1 MSTQGE
7 RRLRGLA
14 WLVLMAAAS
23 ALLTAQA
30 APRPRVTA
38 VQVDQWMA
46 QLSNWGRWGT
56 QDQLGSVNLITPA
69 KKKAAA
75 ALVTEGY
82 SVTLSRPLNQVA
94 SVDNPSPFADRMVL
108 DPADHQFNM
117 DQFALPVHGFAFT
130 HMDAL
135 SHVYYKGK
143 MYNGVPE
150 SSLTARGAAQLSVD
164 VYRNGIL
171 SRGVIVDIPRLKGLP
186 YLEPGTAIYP
196 DDLDAWE
203 KKTGVTIASGDVVFV
218 RTGRWAYRSQKG
230 AWDIGTRAAGLNAS
244 VAEWFKRR
252 DIAVF
257 GSDGAGDVIPSGIDG
272 VTFPLH
278 SLFLVAM
285 GTPMLD
291 QCDLEEVATAAAARN
306 RWTFLVTA
314 APLRASGGT
323 GSPVNIT
330 ATF

>member
-1 MSTQGE
+1 
-7 RRLRGLA
+7 
-14 WLVLMAAAS
+14 
-23 ALLTAQA
+23 
-30 APRPRVTA
+30 
-38 VQVDQWMA
+38 
-46 QLSNWGRWGT
+46 
-56 QDQLGSVNLITPA
+56 
-69 KKKAAA
+69 
-75 ALVTEGY
+75 
-82 SVTLSRPLNQVA
+82 
-94 SVDNPSPFADRMVL
+94 
-108 DPADHQFNM
+108 
-117 DQFALPVHGFAFT
+117 
-130 HMDAL
+130 
-135 SHVYYKGK
+135 

-150 SSLTARGAAQLSVD
+150 SSLTASGATQLSVD
-164 VYRNGIL
+164 VYRNGIV

-203 KKTGVTIASGDVVFV
+203 KKTGVKIASGDVVFV
-218 RTGRWAYRSQKG
+218 RTGRWAYRAQRG
-230 AWDIGTRAAGLNAS
+230 PWDIGTREAGLDAS

-285 GTPMLD
+285 GTPMFD